1 MRRADAVQGVASRSG
16 YRRGPRLARE
26 PVYPSQYLA
35 REPVYP
41 SQYLA
46 REPSLGRDLRLTSSP
61 TARLGGMDLFRGL
74 CGSADSDAIRVTQ
87 TQSESHG

>member
-35 REPVYP
+35 REHRPH
-41 SQYLA
+41 S
-46 REPSLGRDLRLTSSP
+46 GDLRSTSSP